1 MKSTTTKVLGIGLG
15 LAALSGVSALRHSSE
30 ARAEGFDGSMPHTVV
45 VGAPRGAAPSERV
58 DGRRSGQSKT
68 RLPFPPA
75 EKWRRHLGG
84 NIELPPVV
92 DDAGRIIVALTVPE
106 IVALGPDGKEIFR
119 TRIGASSALSPPVL
133 TSDGTLVVVTMS
145 GSAIGVG
152 RDGRIR
158 FSTPLGVRGRDVD
171 AAPIARA
178 DGSVVLGGRVL
189 IELDETGAVRSRAT
203 LPERAVGALLE
214 GPEGT
219 IATADSGAVYAFRPP
234 NAPRKLG
241 SFGGPLKRGAVLEG
255 GRTLLAVVGGKSV
268 VGLDMPTGLANVRLG
283 DVGLGTYDE
292 PIALHPRGFALVTT
306 SAGLLLGLDASGNEK
321 LRIFLE
327 KAPAG
332 PSGGDPNAAPPVP
345 TAFPV
350 GRGPAAP
357 TGGFFGTVEAKP
369 SPPLVVDKDGRIA
382 FARTGG
388 RVGVARPDGSVA
400 LAGDRMCNAP
410 IALQPAGEDKMVLVC
425 RDGTVWMLGI

>member
-1 MKSTTTKVLGIGLG
+1 MKGMTTKVFGIAAG
-15 LAALSGVSALRHSSE
+15 LAAVLGFSGLRQASD

-68 RLPFPPA
+68 RLPFPPT

-106 IVALGPDGKEIFR
+106 IVALGPDGKEVFR
-119 TRIGASSALSPPVL
+119 TRIGASSAISPPVL
-133 TSDGTLVVVTMS
+133 TSDGTLVVVTMA
-145 GSAIGVG
+145 GAAVGVG

-158 FSTPLGVRGRDVD
+158 FATPLGVRGRDVD

-178 DGSVVLGGRVL
+178 DGSVVLGGRMLV
-189 IELDETGAVRSRAT
+189 ELDETGAVRSRAA

-219 IATADSGAVYAFRPP
+219 IATAESGSVYVFRPP

-241 SFGGPLKRGAVLEG
+241 SFGGPLRRGAVLEG

-268 VGLDMPTGLANVRLG
+268 VGLDMPTGLLNVRLG
-283 DVGLGTYDE
+283 DAGLGAYDE

-306 SAGLLLGLDASGNEK
+306 SAGLLLGLDGSGNEK
-321 LRIFLE
+321 LRVFLE
-327 KAPAG
+327 KG
-332 PSGGDPNAAPPVP
+332 TGSGEPPAPPPPAPSV
-345 TAFPV
+345 FP
-350 GRGPAAP
+350 GRGPSTPPA
-357 TGGFFGTVEAKP
+357 GGFFGTVDAKP
-369 SPPLVVDKDGRIA
+369 SPPLVVDKDGRVA

-388 RVGVARPDGSVA
+388 RVGVARADGNVA
-400 LAGDRMCNAP
+400 LAGERMCNAP
-410 IALQPAGEDKMVLVC
+410 VALQPAGEDKMVLVC